1 MTKEEYLRKVAEM
14 QTDISAIKQKE
25 GEESKTCNDCIHKAV
40 CYRYSYGL
48 PENYAE
54 KCGDFEPSR
63 KGHWILDEEKSLMFN
78 VYKCSNCEVI
88 GARQSNFCPNCGA
101 DMRTEDKGDYAEFV
115 EPFLADM
122 RGAK

>member
-14 QTDISAIKQKE
+14 QTDISAIKE
-25 GEESKTCNDCIHKAV
+25 GGEESKTCNDCIHKAV

-63 KGHWILDEEKSLMFN
+63 KGHWIRLDYQRDRYE
-78 VYKCSNCEVI
+78 CSVCHTQGYVDTCMYEPI
-88 GARQSNFCPNCGA
+88 WEYCPRCGAR
-101 DMRTEDKGDYAEFV
+101 MV
-115 EPFLADM
+115 EPQESE
-122 RGAK
+122 K